1 MFPANRV
8 EEKVSRAKTRTDGF
22 YLMLIG
28 AVIFL
33 ALSLILSRMGKT
45 PMHDFRTAYYSGLA
59 LVAHRDPYSVSDV
72 EKLYAKESPPPA
84 NPDPD
89 RMVVTTNIYF
99 PSAFPFTVPLALAP
113 ENLSLTV
120 WVLGIIASFLLSTYL
135 TWKVCADGAP
145 VLIGLLLGFFLANSG
160 TLVYFS
166 NPAGFVVPFA
176 ILAALSF
183 AYDKFVP
190 AGIACLAISLAFKPH
205 DSGLVWLYF
214 LLAGG
219 LYRKRALQTLVVI
232 AAFSLPALLWVIHIS
247 PHWLQEFSANLA
259 AYSGPGAMNDPR
271 GAHGTCMITS
281 LQTVTSFF
289 WQDPKIYNLISYV
302 VCAPLLLWWIYLTL
316 RARASREAAWLALAP
331 ISALSVL
338 PIYHRQYDAKL
349 ILLALPAF
357 VLLWS
362 RSERLRW
369 PALAVTA
376 TAFFLNGDFPWIVL
390 LQTTDHLHLTAGPYR
405 QAATALLN
413 FPVPL
418 SLLAMSVFYLWIYA
432 RSVRDPLFLRQE
444 AANVEKAVPAS

>member
-1 MFPANRV
+1 M
-8 EEKVSRAKTRTDGF
+8 EEKVSTARARADGF

-33 ALSLILSRMGKT
+33 ALSLILSRTGKT
-45 PMHDFRTAYYSGLA
+45 PMHDFRTAYYSGLS
-59 LVAHRDPYSVSDV
+59 LVVHRDPYNVSDV

-84 NPDPD
+84 TPDRD

-99 PSAFPFTVPLALAP
+99 PSAFPFTVALALAP
-113 ENLSLTV
+113 ENLSLTI
-120 WVLGIIASFLLSTYL
+120 WALGIMGSFLLSVFL
-135 TWKVCADGAP
+135 IWKVCADGAP
-145 VLIGLLLGFFLANSG
+145 VVIGFLLGFCLANSG
-160 TLVYFS
+160 SLVYFS
-166 NPAGFVVPFA
+166 NPAGFVVSFA

-214 LLAGG
+214 FLAGG
-219 LYRKRALQTLVVI
+219 LYRKRALQTLMVI
-232 AAFSLPALLWVIHIS
+232 ATFSLPALWWVIHIS

-259 AYSGPGAMNDPR
+259 AYSGPGAINDPR
-271 GAHGTCMITS
+271 GPHGACLMTN

-289 WQDPKIYNLISYV
+289 WQDQKTYNLISYV
-302 VCAPLLLWWIYLTL
+302 VCAPLLLWWVYLAF
-316 RARASREAAWLALAP
+316 RARASRKATWLALAP

-338 PIYHRQYDAKL
+338 PVYHRQYDAKL

-362 RSERLRW
+362 RSERFRW
-369 PALAVTA
+369 PALVVTA
-376 TAFFLNGDFPWIVL
+376 TAFFLNGDFPWVVL
-390 LQTTDHLHLTAGPYR
+390 LRTVDHLHLATGPYW
-405 QAATALLN
+405 QATTALLD

-418 SLLAMSVFYLWIYA
+418 SLLAMGVFYLWVFD
-432 RSVRDPLFLRQE
+432 RSVRGPQYLRQE
-444 AANVEKAVPAS
+444 AANAETIAGS